1 MEGEIFVSI
10 ANLFNEFRDR
20 LAANP
25 SKYAT
30 LKASYQ
36 FDLTGDGGGSWYAN
50 FENGSFDIGEGA
62 VASPGC
68 LVTMSVPDF
77 EAMVAG
83 KLNPTAA
90 FMSGK
95 LKIKGDMGLAMKLQN
110 LIS

>member
-1 MEGEIFVSI
+1 MTVAELFHAMREKVEANPAKI
-10 ANLFNEFRDR
+10 AN
-20 LAANP
+20 
-25 SKYAT
+25 

-36 FDLTGDGGGSWYAN
+36 FDLTGEGGGTYHAS
-50 FENGSFDIGEGA
+50 FENGSYDIGEGA

-68 LVTMSVPDF
+68 SVTMAAGDF
-77 EAMVAG
+77 LSMVSG

-95 LKIKGDMGLAMKLQN
+95 LKIKGDMGLAMKLQQ